1 MIELVFDKEV
11 ITENIRATSL
21 TETADL
27 FIPYFS
33 RENKITVVVS
43 GDTARASFGCRSAL
57 QTGEN
62 AEYAAKGAIFRLLR
76 DMTGYSPAWGSLT
89 GVKPLKMYT
98 NLIERGRTPGE
109 ARAYMEDVFMVSAAK
124 MDLLEGCRS
133 NQYDLLYPPD
143 GTVSLYMHI
152 PLCLSKCTYCS
163 FPSAVTPEGSQ
174 MCEAYLK
181 ALSKELKAV
190 RAFFQDKDIDCVYVG
205 GGTPSIFSVPQIVR
219 LLDDIHTAAPTL
231 KELTFEAGRADTLYP
246 EKFRALSEN
255 GVTRIS
261 INPQTANDATLARI
275 NRATKYSDY
284 VRSFQEARD
293 AGIGNINCDL
303 IFGLEDEEEEDC
315 MRSLNEII
323 KLGPECITV
332 HSLCKKRTSALEA
345 GSVAAKGLPVA
356 RLQDIA
362 REILRENG
370 YGPYYTYRQK
380 AAVDN
385 AENTGYS
392 VKGSQCV
399 YNIRMMGEKQTVI
412 SAGAGST
419 TKLYFP
425 STDRF
430 ENIYNMK
437 NVELY
442 TARIDE
448 VIEKKLK
455 AMERQIS
462 KG

>member
-1 MIELVFDKEV
+1 MIELVFDREDMV
-11 ITENIRATSL
+11 DEIRITSL

-27 FIPYFS
+27 FIPYFPK
-33 RENKITVVVS
+33 ENKIIVS
-43 GDTARASFGCRSAL
+43 VDSDGARASFGDSSVS
-57 QTGEN
+57 QSGEN
-62 AEYAAKGAIFRLLR
+62 AEYSAKGAIYRLLR
-76 DMTGYSPAWGSLT
+76 EITGYSPAWGSLT

-109 ARAYMEDVFMVSAAK
+109 ARTYMEEVFMVSESK
-124 MDLLEGCRS
+124 MDLLEECRS
-133 NQYDLLYPPD
+133 NQYDLLYPPE
-143 GTVSLYMHI
+143 GTVSLYIHV

-163 FPSAVTPEGSQ
+163 FPSAVTPEGSHV
-174 MCEAYLK
+174 CEAYLK
-181 ALSKELKAV
+181 ALIKELKAV
-190 RAFFQDKDIDCVYVG
+190 RAFFSDKDIDCVYIG
-205 GGTPSIFSVPQIVR
+205 GGTPSILSVPQIIR
-219 LLDDIHTAAPTL
+219 LLNDIHTAAPML

-275 NRATKYSDY
+275 NRSTAYSDY
-284 VRSFQEARD
+284 VRSFNEARD
-293 AGIGNINCDL
+293 AGLKDINCDL
-303 IFGLEDEEEEDC
+303 IFGLEDEKEEDC
-315 MRSLNEII
+315 MHSLEEII

-332 HSLCKKRTSALEA
+332 HSLFKKRTSALEA
-345 GSVAAKGLPVA
+345 ESVAAKDLPVA
-356 RLQDIA
+356 HMQDIA
-362 REILRENG
+362 REILREKD
-370 YGPYYTYRQK
+370 YRPYYTYRQK

-425 STDRF
+425 SNDRF

-437 NVELY
+437 NVEMY

-455 AMERQIS
+455 SMEKQIS